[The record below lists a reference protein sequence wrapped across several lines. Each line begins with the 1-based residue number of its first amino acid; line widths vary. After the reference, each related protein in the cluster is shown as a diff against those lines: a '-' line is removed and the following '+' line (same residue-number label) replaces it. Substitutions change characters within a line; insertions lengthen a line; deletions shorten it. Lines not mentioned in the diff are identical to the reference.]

1 MKCSRCQAD
10 CGCSDE
16 RSQST
21 GTSLAGQQAGDPTE
35 KADKSNE
42 TSDEFGWMAID
53 RSKDGRHDR
62 DDSCRRCQH
71 VDPHHA
77 AKLAVLGAA
86 LAKGWRRL
94 GHRADPCSMVH
105 DVGWPVRSV
114 IVSSTAKS
122 SPNRV
127 RPLYK

>member
-86 LAKGWRRL
+86 PAKGWRRL
-94 GHRADPCSMVH
+94 GHRADPCSSESLSVA
-105 DVGWPVRSV
+105 VG
-114 IVSSTAKS
+114 TD
-122 SPNRV
+122 
-127 RPLYK
+127 LYSAH